1 MTTVSTYSTAEM
13 DFNVAI
19 DEALKN
25 VNQLERLGKRL
36 TDEQPFIEAF
46 PASVTYTVNLDTNF
60 EDREAFVTG
69 FSKYLE
75 EATVQSD
82 LVSPSGRKLRI

>member
-1 MTTVSTYSTAEM
+1 MK
-13 DFNVAI
+13 DFKNISGLGQVA
-19 DEALKN
+19 DNYDALLCDIWGVIHN
-25 VNQLERLGKRL
+25 G
-36 TDEQPFIEAF
+36 EQPFIEAF

-82 LVSPSGRKLRI
+82 LVGLGL